1 MNKVIRTAKNAISA
15 YRDSQKPALPE
26 KIFSVFVLILSTYA
40 VIPLLM
46 AKNGV
51 LINPV
56 RGNAIMQVVWLA
68 VFVITFFLLLPRL
81 RKTVRIAFK
90 DKWLW
95 LIVGLAVVSAAWS
108 GIPLLTLRHSAALLG
123 TTVFGIY
130 LAGRYSRLE
139 IIKLLVW
146 TLGVIAVL
154 SLCFALLLPQYGI
167 QTEYKRIVG
176 WRGVYIHKNLLG
188 NFMSLTAV
196 TSLLYSFSCR
206 KRFLFGLILFGISVT
221 LLFLSA
227 SKTALVSFII
237 LLFILSIVQIFR
249 GRYMRSVPAR
259 ILFILLV
266 GSLTVW
272 LAYNVDFIFH
282 ILGRNAT
289 LTGRTFLW
297 QEVWGMIQKHPWLG
311 YGYDSFW
318 LGKEGPSNSIWQIV
332 RWTPD
337 NAHNGYLDL
346 WLQLGFFGVVFFAV
360 SFITNL
366 FKAITLIRRE
376 NSWIEVFPLLFLIFM
391 AIHNITEST
400 ILFRNQIFWILY
412 VLISIQLRSSFE
424 NDVCNKPFSPGRKNN
439 ESC

>member
-1 MNKVIRTAKNAISA
+1 MNNVILTIQNIISA
-15 YRDSQKPALPE
+15 YRDSQKPTLLE

-51 LINPV
+51 LIDPV
-56 RGNAIMQVVWLA
+56 RGNIIMQALWLA
-68 VFVITFFLLLPRL
+68 VFVITFFLLLIRL
-81 RKTVRIAFK
+81 RKVVRIAFQ

-95 LIVGLAVVSAAWS
+95 FLVGLAVVSAAWS
-108 GIPLLTLRHSAALLG
+108 GLPLLTLRHSAALLG
-123 TTVFGIY
+123 TTVFGVY
-130 LAGRYSRLE
+130 LAGRYSRPE

-146 TLGVIAVL
+146 TLGLIAVL

-167 QTEYKRIVG
+167 QIEYKRIVA

-196 TSLLYSFSCR
+196 TSLLYAFGCR
-206 KRFLFGLILFGISVT
+206 KKLLVGLILFGISVA
-221 LLFLSA
+221 LLFFSA

-237 LLFILSIVQIFR
+237 LLFILSIIQIFR
-249 GRYMRSVPAR
+249 GRYMQSVPAR
-259 ILFILLV
+259 ILFILSV
-266 GSLTVW
+266 GSLAVW

-282 ILGRNAT
+282 ILGRNTT

-318 LGKEGPSNSIWQIV
+318 LGREGLSKSIWQII

-346 WLQLGFFGVVFFAV
+346 WLQLGLLGVVLFAV
-360 SFITNL
+360 SFITSL
-366 FKAITLIRRE
+366 FKAIALIRRE
-376 NSWIEVFPLLFLIFM
+376 NGWIEMFPLLFLIFM

-412 VLISIQLRSSFE
+412 VLISIQLRSGFE
-424 NDVCNKPFSPGRKNN
+424 NDVCNTTFSPGRKNN
-439 ESC
+439 ENC